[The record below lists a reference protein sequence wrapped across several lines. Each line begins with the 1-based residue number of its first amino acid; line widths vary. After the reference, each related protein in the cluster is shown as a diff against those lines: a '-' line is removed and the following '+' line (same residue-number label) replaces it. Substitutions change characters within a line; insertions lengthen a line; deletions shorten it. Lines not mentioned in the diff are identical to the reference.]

1 MEPTITLP
9 GGKKVPKKPVLIL
22 GGSAAVFILW
32 RYWSASSAP
41 AAVSEDTTSADVMD
55 LTGATSDGGLGMAG
69 GSTVGDPFPWS
80 SLGIGY
86 TDPTTANPTTNQQWF
101 SKALEFA
108 SSVGYD
114 PSAASEA
121 LGRYLAGSATAA
133 DTALITSALGYLGT
147 PPTGD
152 YGYPISTP
160 VTSKPPAA
168 GQPATSTPTT
178 STPTPAAPVTPAPSS
193 TPVAVK
199 APANS
204 ATNWG
209 WFKSLSVNNTI
220 QNIAAKYTQS
230 PGETITHAVQDLIA
244 LNPSLKGKGPA
255 TKVAPNTVLKVRAGA
270 GTYVPAK

>member
-1 MEPTITLP
+1 MAATIKLP
-9 GGKKVPKKPVLIL
+9 GGKTVPKKPVLIL

-41 AAVSEDTTSADVMD
+41 AAVSEDTTSADIMD

-101 SKALEFA
+101 AKALEFA

-121 LGRYLAGSATAA
+121 LGRYLAGQSTAA
-133 DTALITSALGYLGT
+133 DRALITSALGYLGT

-152 YGYPISTP
+152 YGYPITPP
-160 VTSKPPAA
+160 VTSTPPTA
-168 GQPATSTPTT
+168 GQPSPK
-178 STPTPAAPVTPAPSS
+178 PAAPVTPAPSS
-193 TPVAVK
+193 TPAAVK
-199 APANS
+199 PAPKPAANT
-204 ATNWG
+204 APNWG
-209 WFKSLSVNNTI
+209 WFKSLSVNNTV

-230 PGETITHAVQDLIA
+230 PGETIAHAVQDLIA
-244 LNPSLKGKGPA
+244 LNPSLKGKSA
-255 TKVAPNTVLKVRAGA
+255 KTKVAPNTVLKVRAGA